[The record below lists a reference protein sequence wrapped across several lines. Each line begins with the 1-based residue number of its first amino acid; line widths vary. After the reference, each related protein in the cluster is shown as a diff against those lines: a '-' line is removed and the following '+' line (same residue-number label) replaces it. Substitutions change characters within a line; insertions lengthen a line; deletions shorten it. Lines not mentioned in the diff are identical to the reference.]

1 MPNSPEPKTMSANS
15 DLKARTKSF
24 ALRILKL
31 IDALPNSR
39 KGRIIS
45 DQLGRAGT
53 AVGANYRASCR
64 ARSRAE
70 FIAKIGIVEEEADE
84 SAYWME
90 LIIEGEILHAKKV
103 EALHTEAVE
112 LTAIMAASRLTASRN
127 KR

>member
-1 MPNSPEPKTMSANS
+1 MKT
-15 DLKARTKSF
+15 DLKQRTKTF

-31 IDALPNSR
+31 GDALPNSR

-70 FIAKIGIVEEEADE
+70 FIAKIGVVEEEADE
-84 SAYWME
+84 SAYWLE
-90 LIIEGEILHAKKV
+90 LIMEDGLLPSSKV
-103 EALHTEAVE
+103 EALHIEAAE
-112 LTAIMAASRLTASRN
+112 LTAIMAASRLTASKNRV
-127 KR
+127 RIASV

>member
-1 MPNSPEPKTMSANS
+1 MNSSN
-15 DLKARTKSF
+15 DLKARTKAF

-31 IDALPNSR
+31 IDALPNTR

-70 FIAKIGIVEEEADE
+70 FIAKIGVVEEEADE

-90 LIIEGEILHAKKV
+90 LIIEGGILPAKKV